1 MSASS
6 TTLAYKPTFTVA
18 PINGYE
24 FHALSRKR
32 VAKAEKKERS
42 LRKSRTCILYIQEVA
57 LAMAR
62 GTGLEPVSIE
72 SKSIVA
78 NQLD

>member
-1 MSASS
+1 MYRLSRLPLSNS
-6 TTLAYKPTFTVA
+6 
-18 PINGYE
+18 YE

-42 LRKSRTCILYIQEVA
+42 LRKSRTLYKQEVA